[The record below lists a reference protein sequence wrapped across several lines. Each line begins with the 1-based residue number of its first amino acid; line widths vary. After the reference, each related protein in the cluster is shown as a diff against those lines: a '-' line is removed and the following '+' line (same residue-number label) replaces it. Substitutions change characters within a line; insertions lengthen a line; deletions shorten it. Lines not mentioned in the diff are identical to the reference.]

1 MFLVDV
7 VEVKPLGERR
17 LFLKFADGLEGELDM
32 DRVKRHY
39 TGVFLPLLEESFF
52 RSVLVDPELGTI
64 VWPNGADVCPD
75 VLYGAL
81 SGKPPEEAMK
91 SDAQPAS

>member
-1 MFLVDV
+1 MFLPDV

-32 DRVKRHY
+32 DRVKSRY

-52 RSVLVDPELGTI
+52 RSVTLDPELGTI
-64 VWPNGADVCPD
+64 VWPNGADAGPD
-75 VLYGAL
+75 VLYGAI
-81 SGKPPEEAMK
+81 SGRPPEGAMK

>member
-32 DRVKRHY
+32 DRVISRY
-39 TGVFLPLLEESFF
+39 TRVFLPLLEESFF

-64 VWPNGADVCPD
+64 VWLNGADVCPD

-81 SGKPPEEAMK
+81 SGRSPAGAMK
-91 SDAQPAS
+91 SDAEPAS

>member
-32 DRVKRHY
+32 DRVISRY
-39 TGVFLPLLEESFF
+39 AGVFLPLLEASFF
-52 RSVLVDPELGTI
+52 RSVTLDPELGTI

-75 VLYGAL
+75 VLYGAI
-81 SGKPPEEAMK
+81 SGKPPEEACRRELG
-91 SDAQPAS
+91 